1 MFHSA
6 KCKMLPGIGIF
17 GTGEVT
23 KVLVPFLREKGFNIV
38 GLWGPVL
45 KEAEEVAKI
54 LNIPFFTN
62 RIDDV
67 LLRKDVDLIFVLC
80 PPYLHS
86 QISVKALGIGKHVM
100 CDKPFGIS
108 QLDALKMVKACLYYP
123 SLISIVNYSLRF
135 LPAFAYMKKAIADG
149 YIGSP
154 SEISL
159 IDIRVRMG
167 TLLHNKYD
175 WLCDATMGGGILNLV
190 GSHVIDL
197 VSFLT
202 DKKAIK
208 VHGVV
213 RNYTVNTTHVTGIR
227 TITAPDFCTFQLEL
241 EGGTLVTANLHSHIS
256 STTFNQEVLVCG
268 NLGHLTVKGGDLIG
282 HKLKGESNELKEEVL
297 YLDVQDLALPN
308 SDTSLPKPYVKGLY
322 KMVGNLASAFHPS
335 NQEQVQ
341 GTPGQVNWI
350 KGPVQLAANFED
362 GLYVQAVL
370 DAIRQSSDQRAW
382 QRVSIVCE
390 SPNNHAKYIAA
401 ARMGAKIM

>member
-1 MFHSA
+1 
-6 KCKMLPGIGIF
+6 MLPGIGIF

-45 KEAEEVAKI
+45 KEAEEVAKV
-54 LNIPFFTN
+54 LSIPFFTN

-108 QLDALKMVKACLYYP
+108 QLDALKMVKSAQYYP

-135 LPAFAYMKKAIADG
+135 LPAFTNMKKAIADG

-154 SEISL
+154 NEIGL

-167 TLLHNKYD
+167 SLLHNKVFD
-175 WLCDATMGGGILNLV
+175 WLCDSTMGGGILNLV

-197 VSFLT
+197 VTFLT

-208 VHGVV
+208 VHGIV
-213 RNYTVNTTHVTGIR
+213 RTYASQVSGIR

-241 EGGTLVTANLHSHIS
+241 ESGIMVTANLHSHIS
-256 STTFNQEVLVCG
+256 STSFNQEVLVCG
-268 NLGHLTVKGGDLIG
+268 SLGHLTVRGGDLIG
-282 HKLKGESNELKEEVL
+282 HKLKGDSNELKEEVL

-335 NQEQVQ
+335 NQEQMIQ

-370 DAIRQSSDQRAW
+370 DAIRKSSNERTW
-382 QRVSIVCE
+382 QRVSIVSE

-401 ARMGAKIM
+401 ARMGAKII